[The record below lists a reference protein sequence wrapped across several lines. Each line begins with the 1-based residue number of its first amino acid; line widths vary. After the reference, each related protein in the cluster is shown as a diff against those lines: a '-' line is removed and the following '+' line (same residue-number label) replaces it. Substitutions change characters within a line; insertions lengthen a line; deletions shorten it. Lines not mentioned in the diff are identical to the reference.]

1 MVPFSPVVWMSNILV
16 EPGTDR
22 SRLLI
27 AFTGFQGALT
37 MPPFDFFAASG
48 HLGSS
53 RILLRDRTRQM
64 YLRGCE
70 PDAQSFGALLQRLKD
85 EIDRLAPEKITC
97 VGTSSGG
104 YAAMLFGHLLEVD
117 RVHGF
122 APTPYASVWLSL
134 FKGDFEQLMN
144 RVSPMHLLMDFVLP
158 PSTWKYRNL
167 PRFLRTWNGKTRYT
181 VHVCAHHPDDMK
193 RSELFRGVP
202 GVEIAAHQ
210 CNTHQV
216 ARHLVREGKLLEVFR
231 D

>member
-48 HLGSS
+48 QLGSS
-53 RILLRDRTRQM
+53 RILLRDRTRMM
-64 YLRGCE
+64 YLGGCK
-70 PDAQSFGALLQRLKD
+70 PDAPDFTRLLERLKD
-85 EIDRLAPEKITC
+85 EIRQLAPQTITC

-122 APTPYASVWLSL
+122 APTPYASAWLPL
-134 FKGDFEQLMN
+134 FKGDFEQFTK
-144 RVSPMHLLMDFVLP
+144 RVSPMHLLMELVLP
-158 PSTWKYRNL
+158 PSTWKYRDL
-167 PRFLRTWNGKTRYT
+167 PRFLREWNGKTKYT
-181 VHVCAHHPDDMK
+181 VHVCAQNKHELQ
-193 RSELFRGVP
+193 RAELFRDVP
-202 GVEIAAHQ
+202 GVEIAAHE
-210 CNTHQV
+210 CSTHQV
-216 ARHLVREGKLLEVFR
+216 ARHLVREGKLLEVFQ